1 VHSVTVYLKD
11 NLGSSSSST
20 FIVTVINE
28 APILTQPVPT
38 EVVVLFGDTLL
49 YALPAA
55 KDPES

>member
-1 VHSVTVYLKD
+1 LTD

-49 YALPAA
+49 YTLPAA